1 MREGSVRVGLGWW
14 LVVKCFF
21 KKGGV
26 GGAGKRAGGRAK
38 RMCHRTGKVQGYSLE
53 HCRRIL
59 EWRSLAKLCREPTM
73 LHPKVSH
80 ELKKGKTDNC
90 YTEEPTKAAAAL
102 RGAGA
107 KEQRQTQ
114 EAAMTGGAALNRKTT
129 GRKGSPSLPTHQTT
143 YSPSPKASA
152 DMGDYKENPDSRK
165 FVRTPKIS
173 ELACLKI
180 PDLWHSR
187 GQNEHI
193 SGSLSCSSL
202 FPTLEGLSFLH
213 IRINTEFSCFSF
225 HHTSTTCNTYQQF
238 LLP

>member
-152 DMGDYKENPDSRK
+152 DMGDYKENPDSREREGEK
-165 FVRTPKIS
+165 ERHMDERKKGQSAASCLHPTGD
-173 ELACLKI
+173 LATS
-180 PDLWHSR
+180 PPPAH
-187 GQNEHI
+187 QEQATQA
-193 SGSLSCSSL
+193 LSI
-202 FPTLEGLSFLH
+202 TD
-213 IRINTEFSCFSF
+213 T
-225 HHTSTTCNTYQQF
+225 
-238 LLP
+238 